1 MIIIAHSG
9 GRRYLPQIT
18 CRAMRTFLSL
28 VALLGLIACN
38 DHQKAPDDA
47 PLAPD
52 SAPRAEAARP
62 VLSGTIRV
70 DDALKAKIPA
80 NGTLFIIARPEG
92 AVAGPPALVKRV
104 AGVTFPYSFVLE
116 TDNVMMGG
124 PVPDKLT
131 ISARLD
137 QDGDAMSKSP
147 GDLAGA
153 SKSSATQGATGVE
166 VVLSDVVA
174 ANP

>member
-1 MIIIAHSG
+1 
-9 GRRYLPQIT
+9 
-18 CRAMRTFLSL
+18 MRTFFSV

-47 PLAPD
+47 PLAPA
-52 SAPRAEAARP
+52 SAPRAETART

-70 DDALKAKIPA
+70 DDALKEKIPA

-92 AVAGPPALVKRV
+92 AAAGPPALVKRV
-104 AGVTFPYSFVLE
+104 AGVTFPYNFVLDS
-116 TDNVMMGG
+116 DNVMMGG
-124 PVPDKLT
+124 PVPEKLT
-131 ISARLD
+131 VSARLD

-147 GDLAGA
+147 GDLTGA
-153 SKSSATQGATGVE
+153 SKSAAAQGAKDVE
-166 VVLSDVVA
+166 LVLSDVIA